1 MFGRH
6 EMGGAEAE
14 EEEEEEEEW
23 QHVNATVLT

>member
-1 MFGRH
+1 VFGRH
-6 EMGGAEAE
+6 EMGGAVV

>member
-1 MFGRH
+1 VFGRH
-6 EMGGAEAE
+6 EMGGAEV